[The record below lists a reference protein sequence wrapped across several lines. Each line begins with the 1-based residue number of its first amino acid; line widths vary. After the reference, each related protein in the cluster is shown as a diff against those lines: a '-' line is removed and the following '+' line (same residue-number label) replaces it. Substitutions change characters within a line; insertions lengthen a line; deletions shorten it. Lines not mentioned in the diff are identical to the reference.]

1 MVEFVGRFRGEVR
14 RSASA
19 AYALVDFGMTLK
31 IVEQRCRHYLALRQ
45 YFDSGGY
52 VLPYLGKEDRV
63 VGTAEYESVYVGIF
77 AEQGVDV
84 LF

>member
-1 MVEFVGRFRGEVR
+1 MRLEPYCVGLDGRSHKSRGEMVEFVGRFRGEVR

-31 IVEQRCRHYLALRQ
+31 IVEQRCCHYLALRQ

-52 VLPYLGKEDRV
+52 VLPYLG
-63 VGTAEYESVYVGIF
+63 
-77 AEQGVDV
+77 Q
-84 LF
+84 